1 VIIER
6 KGIRGRLEE
15 LKGEV
20 GMVTS
25 AGGREE
31 RELPRTLAG
40 ATVLQIV
47 PSLREGPA
55 GHVAVNV
62 AEALI
67 KAGARAIVASDTGPL
82 AEKLVGF
89 GGEWISYPGTTFNPL
104 KLRRNVEWLAKL
116 LMREPI
122 DIVHAKSAGAAWCA
136 LPAVERVPTK
146 FVTELPDL
154 PYAQMLLGA
163 FHLRAVSSGDRV
175 IVHSLFD
182 AQPMV
187 ARYNVS
193 PKRIKVIARGI
204 DVRTFDPA
212 AVVPSRVAALRQS
225 WGVPSGARVVLIPGR
240 VSAQNGQITAVAA
253 ARILTEQG
261 MRGVTFV
268 VLGDDKRHPRYV
280 QSILKQAQAENV
292 FALFR
297 IVGELP
303 DMPSALAAAD
313 IVVTPYVKPP
323 VTARVAAEAQ
333 AMARPVV
340 ASSVGAL
347 PEALQAPPDVA
358 EEFRTGWVVPPNDPA
373 ELARALGEALRLDD
387 DAYRALALR
396 ARKSAVYLFS
406 PESVVTATL
415 DVYNSLLQSGT

>member
-1 VIIER
+1 
-6 KGIRGRLEE
+6 
-15 LKGEV
+15 
-20 GMVTS
+20 MAMS
-25 AGGREE
+25 AGARVE

-55 GHVAVNV
+55 GYVAVNV

-82 AEKLVGF
+82 AEKLIGF
-89 GGEWISYPGTTFNPL
+89 GGEWISYPGTTFSPL
-104 KLRRNVEWLAKL
+104 KLRRNVEWLTKL
-116 LMREPI
+116 LLREPI

-136 LPAVERVPTK
+136 LPAVERVPAK

-175 IVHSLFD
+175 IVRSLFD

-187 ARYNVS
+187 SRYNVS
-193 PKRIKVIARGI
+193 PSHVRVIARPI
-204 DVRTFDPA
+204 DIRTFDPA

-240 VSAQNGQITAVAA
+240 VGAQNGQISLVAA
-253 ARILTEQG
+253 ARLLTEQG
-261 MRGVTFV
+261 MRGVTFIL
-268 VLGDDKRHPRYV
+268 LGDDKRHPRYV

-297 IVGELP
+297 VVGEVA
-303 DMPSALAAAD
+303 DTPSALAAAD
-313 IVVTPYVKPP
+313 IVVVPYIKPP
-323 VTARVAAEAQ
+323 VTARVVAEAQ

-340 ASSVGAL
+340 TTNVGAL
-347 PEALQAPPDVA
+347 AEAVQVPPNVA
-358 EEFRTGWVVPPNDPA
+358 AEFRTGWVVPPNDPA
-373 ELARALGEALRLDD
+373 ELARALGEVLRFDD
-387 DAYRALALR
+387 EGYRALALR
-396 ARKSAVYLFS
+396 SRKSAVYLFA
-406 PESVVTATL
+406 PESVITATL
-415 DVYNSLLQSGT
+415 DAYNSLLQADT

>member
-1 VIIER
+1 
-6 KGIRGRLEE
+6 
-15 LKGEV
+15 
-20 GMVTS
+20 
-25 AGGREE
+25 
-31 RELPRTLAG
+31 
-40 ATVLQIV
+40 
-47 PSLREGPA
+47 
-55 GHVAVNV
+55 
-62 AEALI
+62 
-67 KAGARAIVASDTGPL
+67 
-82 AEKLVGF
+82 
-89 GGEWISYPGTTFNPL
+89 
-104 KLRRNVEWLAKL
+104 
-116 LMREPI
+116 
-122 DIVHAKSAGAAWCA
+122 
-136 LPAVERVPTK
+136 
-146 FVTELPDL
+146 
-154 PYAQMLLGA
+154 
-163 FHLRAVSSGDRV
+163 
-175 IVHSLFD
+175 
-182 AQPMV
+182 MV

-297 IVGELP
+297 IVGELS
-303 DMPSALAAAD
+303 DLPSALAAAD

>member
-1 VIIER
+1 
-6 KGIRGRLEE
+6 
-15 LKGEV
+15 
-20 GMVTS
+20 MVMS
-25 AGGREE
+25 ASAKVE
-31 RELPRTLAG
+31 RESPRSLAG

-47 PSLREGPA
+47 PSLREGPV
-55 GHVAVNV
+55 GQVAVDI
-62 AEALI
+62 AQALI
-67 KAGARAIVASDTGPL
+67 QAGARAIVASDTGPL

-89 GGEWISYPGTTFNPL
+89 GGEWMSYPGTTFNPL
-104 KLRRNVEWLAKL
+104 KLRRNVEWLTKL
-116 LMREPI
+116 LLREPI

-136 LPAVERVPTK
+136 LPAVERVPAK

-187 ARYNVS
+187 NRYKV
-193 PKRIKVIARGI
+193 PGTRIAVIPRPI
-204 DVRTFDPA
+204 DTRTFDPA

-240 VSAQNGQITAVAA
+240 VGPLNGQITVVPA
-253 ARILTEQG
+253 ARMLTEKG
-261 MRGVTFV
+261 MRGATFV

-280 QSILKQAQAENV
+280 QSMLRQAQAENV
-292 FALFR
+292 HALFR
-297 IVGELP
+297 IVGEVA

-313 IVVTPYVKPP
+313 IVVVPYPRPP
-323 VTARVAAEAQ
+323 VTARVVAEAQ

-340 ASSVGAL
+340 TTSAGAL
-347 PEALQAPPDVA
+347 AEAVQAPPNVA

-373 ELARALGEALRLDD
+373 ELARALGEVLRYDD
-387 DAYRALALR
+387 GAYRALALR

-415 DVYNSLLQSGT
+415 EVYNSLLRADT